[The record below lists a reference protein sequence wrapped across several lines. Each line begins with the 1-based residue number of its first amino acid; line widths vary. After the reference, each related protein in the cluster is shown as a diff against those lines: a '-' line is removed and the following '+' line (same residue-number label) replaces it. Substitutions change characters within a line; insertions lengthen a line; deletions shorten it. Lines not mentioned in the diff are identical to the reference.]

1 MGFNFLFPGK
11 SCPFQ
16 EAPLDGRVGML
27 PYQGL
32 GSLLCVT
39 FSSAAS
45 PPLQRPGGWAS
56 HGSVHSPGVKEGCR
70 DSLTG
75 SLGCQ
80 ALG

>member
-1 MGFNFLFPGK
+1 MGFNFLFPVK

-16 EAPLDGRVGML
+16 EALLDGRVGML

-45 PPLQRPGGWAS
+45 PRLQRPGGWAS
-56 HGSVHSPGVKEGCR
+56 HGSVHSPRVKEGCR

-80 ALG
+80 AVG